1 MRDLASHKEKDIVG
15 TWCPAVN
22 IKAVT
27 GPRTWYFHNLWVWP
41 TGRKVALL
49 ARQYMLRE
57 FFLQSRGAERVW
69 AWFGLAV
76 VLGQAVFSAYIKFA
90 VNKWFSTFYD
100 LLQTSGTLLVNST
113 QPDEG
118 QDVFA
123 ASQAKVWKE
132 IASFG
137 WIVLPAM
144 IVSPVARWIRSKWAL
159 LWRMSLMRAY
169 MAAWDPNV
177 PPVEG
182 ASQRLHEDTQ
192 RFSKGLEGFLSTVL
206 NAACVLGVF
215 TPILL
220 SLGGR
225 IYAPTAFLRLLGSW
239 WLLGCAVAA
248 AGLGLGMAVFAG
260 RRLVDLEVDN
270 QKVEAE
276 LRTTVCLL
284 EATPEKLFSSSSSF
298 STATGMGCS
307 SSSPSSSSFANG
319 KPAGHGSLD
328 DGSTSEESWP
338 FDAASSSTAATELGR
353 AQPTGPSYPPP
364 APLFER
370 LWRSLQENYE
380 LLFRN
385 FFYLNLWLSCFDQV
399 MIVAPYFLAA
409 PLLFARDPSQRI
421 SLGTL
426 VQISNSFGKVLSLI
440 HI

>member
-1 MRDLASHKEKDIVG
+1 MVFDFRLAADG
-15 TWCPAVN
+15 
-22 IKAVT
+22 
-27 GPRTWYFHNLWVWP
+27 
-41 TGRKVALL
+41 
-49 ARQYMLRE
+49 
-57 FFLQSRGAERVW
+57 
-69 AWFGLAV
+69 
-76 VLGQAVFSAYIKFA
+76 
-90 VNKWFSTFYD
+90 
-100 LLQTSGTLLVNST
+100 GTLLVNST
-113 QPDEG
+113 QLMKVKMSSPHR
-118 QDVFA
+118 
-123 ASQAKVWKE
+123 AKVWKE

-144 IVSPVARWIRSKWAL
+144 IVSPVAMDSFKVGIAL
-159 LWRMSLMRAY
+159 AHEPDASLHGGMGS
-169 MAAWDPNV
+169 NV

-182 ASQRLHEDTQ
+182 ACSDCTRT
-192 RFSKGLEGFLSTVL
+192 RSASPKVRGFLSTVL

-298 STATGMGCS
+298 PTATGVACS
-307 SSSPSSSSFANG
+307 SSSPSCSSLANG

-338 FDAASSSTAATELGR
+338 FDAASSSSAATELGR
-353 AQPTGPSYPPP
+353 AQPTGPCHPPP

-426 VQISNSFGKVLSLI
+426 VQISNSFGKVFDSLSI
-440 HI
+440 VSENCAH